1 MDRLFR
7 SLKPIA
13 PALLFAVVAAGVLA
27 NVPSARAEDAAGK
40 IAEKF
45 AGSDAQQS
53 TSPMTDEERFR
64 AEARKAVEQALEQQG
79 GSTTDSAAEPATAS
93 DAVPA
98 ATDAR
103 KPVADA
109 VAEEPAAAPT
119 EAAAPVEPARETI
132 ATPTVAAPTDTA
144 AEKPADPAVLNKE
157 AEALSDR
164 LKEVRREHEIEVQHP
179 HATPSQDKQAEEPG
193 LVSQVVSKI
202 AAKAAGYISPL
213 VEKNVTVLLVMEVGK
228 TGVRRW
234 SKTADPMLCIHE
246 SCYISRGADK
256 PAEKLSREKAFGP
269 TVALG
274 SRGGACRSSPSCV
287 FRGIDLETVEAK
299 LQPIDLKFLH
309 HDRREAKAIR
319 ADTTCAIIEGELS
332 CRSPVEGK
340 SWKAWIVP
348 ESIAKRIGA
357 VGLEKALE
365 KGIE

>member
-7 SLKPIA
+7 SLKPIV
-13 PALLFAVVAAGVLA
+13 PAILFAVAAAGA
-27 NVPSARAEDAAGK
+27 FAIVPSARAEDAAGK

-45 AGSDAQQS
+45 AGSDGQAS
-53 TSPMTDEERFR
+53 TSGMSDEERFR
-64 AEARKAVEQALEQQG
+64 AEARKAVEQAIEQQG
-79 GSTTDSAAEPATAS
+79 GSTEAVAEPPATAS
-93 DAVPA
+93 DPAPA
-98 ATDAR
+98 ATDAQ

-109 VAEEPAAAPT
+109 GEEEPTAAPT
-119 EAAAPVEPARETI
+119 KMVVPGEPTPETT

-144 AEKPADPAVLNKE
+144 AEKPTDPAVLNKE
-157 AEALSDR
+157 AEALSER
-164 LKEVRREHEIEVQHP
+164 LKAVRREHEIEVQHP
-179 HATPSQDKQAEEPG
+179 HATPSQNKQAEEPG

-274 SRGGACRSSPSCV
+274 SRGGACRSSPSCI

-319 ADTTCAIIEGELS
+319 ADATCAIIEGELS

-348 ESIAKRIGA
+348 ESIAQRIGA